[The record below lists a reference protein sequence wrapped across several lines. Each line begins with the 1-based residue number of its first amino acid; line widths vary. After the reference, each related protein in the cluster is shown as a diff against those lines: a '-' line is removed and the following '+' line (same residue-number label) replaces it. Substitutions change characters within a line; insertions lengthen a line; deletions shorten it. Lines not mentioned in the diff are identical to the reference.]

1 MQQNELLAIFEELAP
16 TALAAPWDNSGLQI
30 ASEREEIQHIAVSL
44 DPSLESVQKA
54 LDIEADL
61 IYTHHPILLSPK
73 YINKLED
80 SYFKIVSL
88 LIKNDV
94 SLYAAHTN
102 LDSMPIAFWLA
113 DALGLVEREFLE
125 PTGIIDEVKR
135 GIGVC
140 GKLVKPLAR
149 KEFIHTICSLIP
161 HTRPFFQLG
170 NLPDFIHHIAICGG
184 SGSSLLDEAK
194 KFGADCLITGDTKY
208 HTALDLTQEIKPF
221 AVIEV
226 GHHSLEEEM
235 MRRFCFILEKRLP
248 ELRISF
254 IESQDPFI
262 QIME

>member
-1 MQQNELLAIFEELAP
+1 MQQKELLAIFEELAP

-30 ASEREEIQHIAVSL
+30 ASERKEITHIAVSL
-44 DPSLESVQKA
+44 DPSPELVQKA

-73 YINKLED
+73 YLNNLED
-80 SYFKIVSL
+80 NYFKVVSIL
-88 LIKNDV
+88 MKNNI
-94 SLYAAHTN
+94 SLYSAHTN

-113 DALGLVEREFLE
+113 DEFNLIEREILE
-125 PTGIIDEVKR
+125 PTGIINEVKY
-135 GIGVC
+135 GIGIC
-140 GKLVKPLAR
+140 GKLTIPL
-149 KEFIHTICSLIP
+149 KKQEFLKKIYSFIP

-170 NLPDFIHHIAICGG
+170 SLPDIIKNVALCGG
-184 SGSSLLDEAK
+184 SGSSLLEEAK

-208 HTALDLTQEIKPF
+208 HTALDLTQETKPF
-221 AVIEV
+221 AIIDV

-235 MRRFCFILEKRLP
+235 MRRFCFILKKRLP

-254 IESQDPFI
+254 IKSQDPFI